1 MGGLMK
7 PLRTVI
13 FWLHLAAGVAA
24 GLVILV
30 MSATGAVLAFKPQI
44 LNRIDRNVRFVEPT
58 GSPRLSPS
66 QLLAAAR
73 SSRPDIQPASM
84 VFDRDPSSSV
94 VLSLGR
100 EGTLYVNPYTGA
112 VLGEGSATAQRFFR
126 SNEDWHRWL
135 NVSGDNRAAAR
146 WATGASNLAFL
157 VLAITGLF
165 VWWPHKWLPQHVK
178 AILFFKRTQTG
189 RARDFNWHNVIGF
202 WCAPVLIILTATG
215 VVMSYPWANRLVY
228 QLAGSPLPAAR
239 EGGGRGGPQQAAR
252 VQGRGRG
259 NNDRGDQGRGGQGR
273 ATGERLARTAVAL
286 PDNLDQLWARAE
298 QQLPTWQTVT
308 MRLPDRAG
316 APVSFTM
323 NDAQYWN
330 SFARSQLTL
339 DAATADVIR
348 WEPYAET
355 SRGQKWRG
363 WVRFGHT
370 GELGGIVGQ
379 FLAGIASLGGVVLVY
394 TGLALAL
401 RRLIGWRVWRRF
413 AARPAA
419 TPAVPASAPA
429 AGYARGREAF
439 LDVSAVETSTT
450 GGD

>member
-1 MGGLMK
+1 MK

-13 FWLHLAAGVAA
+13 FWLHLAAGVVA
-24 GLVILV
+24 GLIILV

-44 LNRIDRNVRFVEPT
+44 LNRIDHGVRFVEPT
-58 GSPRLSPS
+58 GAPRLSPS

-73 SSRPDIQPASM
+73 SSRSDLQPTSI
-84 VFDRDPSSSV
+84 VFDRDPTSSV
-94 VLSLGR
+94 ALSLGR
-100 EGTLYVNPYTGA
+100 EETIYVNPYTGA

-126 SNEDWHRWL
+126 STEDWHRWL
-135 NVSGDNRAAAR
+135 SVTGENRAAAR
-146 WATGASNLAFL
+146 SAVGAANLAFL
-157 VLAITGLF
+157 GLAISGLF
-165 VWWPHKWLPQHVK
+165 IWWPHTWLPQHMK
-178 AILFFKRTQTG
+178 AILFFRRTSTG
-189 RARDFNWHNVIGF
+189 RARNFNWHNVIGF

-228 QLAGSPLPAAR
+228 QLAGSPLPAVR
-239 EGGGRGGPQQAAR
+239 DGGGRGGPQQAVRAE
-252 VQGRGRG
+252 QRGRG
-259 NNDRGDQGRGGQGR
+259 NTDRNVRGRGGQGR
-273 ATGERLARTAVAL
+273 AEDERPARAAVAL
-286 PDNLDQLWARAE
+286 LDNLDQLWARAE

-308 MRLPDRAG
+308 MRLPDRPG
-316 APVSFTM
+316 APASFTM
-323 NDAQYWN
+323 SDAQYWN

-348 WEPYAET
+348 WEPYAGT

-370 GELGGIVGQ
+370 GELGGILGQ
-379 FLAGIASLGGVVLVY
+379 FLAGIASLGGVALVY

-401 RRLIGWRVWRRF
+401 RRLIGWRLWRRF

-419 TPAVPASAPA
+419 PTVPASAAA
-429 AGYARGREAF
+429 AGYSREREAF

-450 GGD
+450 GGDA